1 MKTDDL
7 FRRTHWHTTFV
18 LMLIAALV
26 VTTGVLAAAAGALD
40 PTFDSDGKVVTN
52 IRGVDEIHAIVIQPD
67 GKIVAAGTSDKDFSL
82 ARYNPNGSLDSTF
95 DSDGKVLTDING
107 VDNIANAIAL
117 QNNGKIVVAGYNS
130 IGSEHDF
137 ALARYNSNGS
147 LDSTF
152 DGDGIVVT
160 DRDQAE
166 LCNAVAILSD
176 GDIIAAG
183 VTDRWFEN
191 DFMLIRYSSNGSL
204 GFIRITSIKLHDF
217 ANAIA
222 IQPDGKIIVAGDSF
236 NAGGTLDFSLVRYNS
251 NLSLDTTFDYDGKV
265 VTDIRGQD
273 NYGYAL
279 ALQPD
284 GKIVMA
290 GTTGLND
297 FALVRYNSNGSLD
310 STFDGDGIVV
320 TDFGGIDVAKAVAIQ
335 ADGKIV
341 AAGLSN
347 RLGTYDLAL
356 TRYNTNG
363 SLDTTFDEDGKV
375 LTNIGTTDYGYA
387 VALQS
392 NGKIVA
398 AGESD
403 ENYALARYLA
413 ISSGIEQT
421 FYSNGAQDG
430 WVLESSENSTVGGS
444 LNSTD
449 TGFNLGD
456 NAQNKQFRAIL
467 SFNTAGLP
475 DTAVITKVTLKIL
488 LQAAYGANPFTAL
501 NGLRV
506 DIRKPFFGSTVN
518 LEIGDFQAAAEKPSV
533 ATFDDTPFQY
543 WYSATIGSAGYP
555 YINLA
560 GTTQFRLRFATDD
573 NNNHIADYM
582 RFFSGNDSWE
592 NVKPRL
598 IIRYDVP

>member
-1 MKTDDL
+1 M
-7 FRRTHWHTTFV
+7 
-18 LMLIAALV
+18 IAALV
-26 VTTGVLAAAAGALD
+26 VAGGAMAAAAGALD

-52 IRGVDEIHAIVIQPD
+52 ISGVDEIHAIVIQPD
-67 GKIVAAGTSDKDFSL
+67 GKIVAAGTSDGDFSL
-82 ARYNPNGSLDSTF
+82 ARYNTNGSLDTTF
-95 DSDGKVLTDING
+95 DSDGKVVTDING
-107 VDNIANAIAL
+107 VDNVANAIAL
-117 QNNGKIVVAGYNS
+117 QNNGKIVVAGYNI
-130 IGSEHDF
+130 IGIKHDF

-147 LDSTF
+147 LDATF

-160 DRDQAE
+160 DRGQADI
-166 LCNAVAILSD
+166 CNAVAILSD

-183 VTDRWFEN
+183 VTDVWSQN
-191 DFMLIRYSSNGSL
+191 DFMMIRYNSDGSK

-222 IQPDGKIIVAGDSF
+222 IQPDGKVIVAGDSF
-236 NAGGTLDFSLVRYNS
+236 DAGGNLDFSLVRYNS
-251 NLSLDTTFDYDGKV
+251 DLSLDTTFDYDGKV

-273 NYGYAL
+273 NYGFAL

-284 GKIVMA
+284 GKIVLA
-290 GTTGLND
+290 GMTGLTD
-297 FALVRYNSNGSLD
+297 FALARYNSNGSLD
-310 STFDGDGIVV
+310 GTFDGDGIVV
-320 TDFGGIDVAKAVAIQ
+320 TDFGGTDVGRAVAIQ
-335 ADGKIV
+335 PDGKIV
-341 AAGLSN
+341 MAGYSN

-363 SLDTTFDEDGKV
+363 SLDTTFDVDGKV
-375 LTNIGTTDYGYA
+375 LTSIGNADYGYA

-403 ENYALARYLA
+403 ENYALARYFA
-413 ISSGIEQT
+413 GASGTEKT

-430 WVLESSENSTVGGS
+430 WVLESSENSTVGGL

-449 TGFNLGD
+449 TAFNLGD
-456 NAQNKQFRAIL
+456 NAQNKQYRAIL

-488 LQAAYGANPFTAL
+488 LQSQYGDNPFTAL

-506 DIRKPFFGSTVN
+506 DIRKPFFGSTVG
-518 LEIGDFQAAAEKPSV
+518 LEIGDFQAVAGKPSA

-582 RFFSGNDSWE
+582 RFWSGNDTWASDW
-592 NVKPRL
+592 PRL
-598 IIRYDVP
+598 IIRYNVP